1 MHSQQ
6 PASTTPESTT
16 PESLTPLIRLPAALR
31 PPARGADR
39 QPAGPVSFLLGVDGG
54 GTKTTAAVLD
64 LRRAALSTFTAG
76 PSNPDVNGLDVAA
89 ESITEAVR
97 GALDAAGASAGD
109 LGGAVLAIASA
120 DSEENQAALRDRL
133 PHLARVEHVLV
144 LNDVVAAWAAGTLGR
159 PGVAVISG
167 TGSNTL
173 GVAADGRT
181 WRCGGWGHLL
191 GDEGSGHWIGLEGIR
206 AAVAFRDGRAPWSAI
221 VPRLLT
227 FYGLSQ
233 VEDVDDL
240 VYTTLDKS
248 GIAAFAAE
256 VAAAAAGGGQ
266 DGADAG
272 DGDGG
277 GGDGGDGDGGGDG
290 GGGGGG
296 GDRSDEVARGILAEA
311 GRLLAEQ
318 TLTAI
323 TRTGLTGDFPV
334 AMVGGAFRSGP
345 AFLDAFTAHVTA
357 GSPGA
362 RFVWPTISP
371 ATGAVLLAARLT
383 ATEQLID
390 WSTLAAAPEPAPAA
404 RSVR

>member
-6 PASTTPESTT
+6 PASTTPEITT

-272 DGDGG
+272 DG
-277 GGDGGDGDGGGDG
+277 
-290 GGGGGG
+290 G

-383 ATEQLID
+383 ATEQLVD

-404 RSVR
+404 HSVR

>member
-16 PESLTPLIRLPAALR
+16 PESLTPLISLPAALR
-31 PPARGADR
+31 PPALGADR

-89 ESITEAVR
+89 ASITEAVR

-133 PHLARVEHVLV
+133 PDLARVEHVLV

-206 AAVAFRDGRAPWSAI
+206 AAVAFRDGRAPWSAV
-221 VPRLLT
+221 VPRLLA

-266 DGADAG
+266 DGADANG
-272 DGDGG
+272 DGDG
-277 GGDGGDGDGGGDG
+277 DG
-290 GGGGGG
+290 
-296 GDRSDEVARGILAEA
+296 DEVARGILAEA

-323 TRTGLTGDFPV
+323 TRTGLAGDFPV

-345 AFLDAFTAHVTA
+345 AFLEAFTAHVTA

-362 RFVWPTISP
+362 HFVWPTMSP
-371 ATGAVLLAARLT
+371 AAGAVLLAARLT
-383 ATEQLID
+383 ATEQLVD
-390 WSTLAAAPEPAPAA
+390 WSTLAAAPEPAPAT
-404 RSVR
+404 RSGR